1 MQPGME
7 RKGTMSRNVDTVQA
21 IYESFGKG
29 DIPGILARLD
39 PHVEWEHDWGSP
51 PLKWHAPR
59 RGRDQVP
66 GFFETLADFEFVR
79 FEPIA
84 FLEGDST
91 VAGPIRIELVA
102 KETGKRIRD
111 LEAHLW
117 TFGPTGVVTRFRHLA
132 DTHQFALATQA

>member
-1 MQPGME
+1 
-7 RKGTMSRNVDTVQA
+7 MSRHVDTVKA

-39 PHVEWEHDWGSP
+39 PDVEWEHDWGSP
-51 PLKWHAPR
+51 PLKWCTPR

-66 GFFETLADFEFVR
+66 GFFESLADFEFVR

-84 FLEGDST
+84 FLEGDSM
-91 VAGPIRIELVA
+91 VAVPIRLELRV
-102 KETGKRIRD
+102 KKNGQRIRD

-117 TFGPTGVVTRFRHLA
+117 TFGPNGLVTRMRHFL
-132 DTHQFALATQA
+132 DSHQFALATRA